1 MAQNRNSRL
10 AAAECAMVSGA
21 RLPDCYDGRAR
32 PHASLLYSAGILT
45 HDFCVVIIGTP
56 QGTSKDHEGPG
67 DSTSPGPFHLLAMR
81 TRSRALRYCT
91 DPLVDCPLRLRCC
104 WNPRVRRALSLH
116 GRRSEN
122 DDAHP
127 PVDRPAV
134 CNLVG
139 VLEPGAG
146 IGREQKNG
154 GRRRLNAR
162 ARGYPSVLLRARQH

>member
-1 MAQNRNSRL
+1 MRNGPRSKVTEL
-10 AAAECAMVSGA
+10 LPIVMQSA
-21 RLPDCYDGRAR
+21 RIL
-32 PHASLLYSAGILT
+32 LLYSAGIPT
-45 HDFCVVIIGTP
+45 DDFRVVIIGTP

-127 PVDRPAV
+127 
-134 CNLVG
+134 
-139 VLEPGAG
+139 E
-146 IGREQKNG
+146 E
-154 GRRRLNAR
+154 
-162 ARGYPSVLLRARQH
+162 